1 MWRKEDDE
9 EELFSDIQ
17 NKVYSC
23 HSSFINRAFVGYLRK
38 QDFSSRDICSSSSF
52 PHSLS
57 FFLRWESQQKILLK
71 KFV

>member
-57 FFLRWESQQKILLK
+57 FFYDGKVSR
-71 KFV
+71 KFY